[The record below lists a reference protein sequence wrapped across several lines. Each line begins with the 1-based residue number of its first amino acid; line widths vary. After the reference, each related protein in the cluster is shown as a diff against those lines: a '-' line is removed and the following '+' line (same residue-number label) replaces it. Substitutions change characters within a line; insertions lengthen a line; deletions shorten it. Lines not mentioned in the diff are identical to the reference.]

1 MLDNPNE
8 YKNKVK
14 YLEQRKRNILV
25 DKEATWRLERR
36 SLWLSKRNENT
47 KFSIR
52 FSIIGEM

>member
-25 DKEATWRLERR
+25 DKEATWRLERI
-36 SLWLSKRNENT
+36 SLWLSKRNENI

-52 FSIIGEM
+52 FSLIG